1 MQLWEETVSGL
12 FVVSCVRHAGSW
24 RPGTW
29 SEWLSPR
36 SMEEVRTHRTAE
48 PGMAGKPF
56 RATFIWSSIISNLQ
70 SRVEVKRRRHN
81 LKPYHDCFLGSE
93 AVDVVLTHITMNRFF
108 GDEAVP
114 RIKAV
119 RLCQALMDS
128 RVFEPVGVKVFY
140 KEKKPATFEDS
151 SCSLY
156 RFLSATPASSSSL
169 ANANSSSTIESGFH
183 APSMNRNKN
192 DFSSSHERQDVL
204 SYSNHSPVKTD
215 RSLEDVLGNLNLSAS
230 ITPQMINLGLS
241 QELVD
246 EVWHQQAV
254 FRLLQLIELP
264 LLEKLLEGR
273 DTSQPP
279 LHGMDSDPDLLYTS
293 SYLDREVL
301 KAFSEAQADEWM
313 SGAVDCL
320 EFLPDERVVEVSRGL
335 AGCADDLPR
344 CKSLLY
350 DILAQHYGDSQQP
363 PLLSNH
369 IFDIHTG
376 ISELLVNGKQEQAL
390 ESLQLSLK
398 LQDPRSREELRRLLR
413 FMAAAA
419 KPQEVKLHKEIE
431 NRMAV
436 KRSFSS
442 AIVYSKRLS
451 KGKVDLMV
459 LFMMDNHGDLFKIPV
474 SLHKMVS
481 DRIMNIVKG
490 KDPDVITG
498 STYCSRVSSKAYSEN
513 AEQTTKEELWSLLR
527 SVHEN
532 PKLSNKEKRRLL
544 GQFYK
549 GHPELFVQYFGNRL
563 SSMNVLLK

>member
-1 MQLWEETVSGL
+1 
-12 FVVSCVRHAGSW
+12 
-24 RPGTW
+24 
-29 SEWLSPR
+29 
-36 SMEEVRTHRTAE
+36 
-48 PGMAGKPF
+48 MAGKPF
-56 RATFIWSSIISNLQ
+56 RATFIWGSIISNLHT
-70 SRVEVKRRRHN
+70 RVAVKRRRHN
-81 LKPYHDCFLGSE
+81 LKSYHDCFLGSE
-93 AVDVVLTHITMNRFF
+93 AVDVVLAHITLNRFF

-114 RIKAV
+114 RYKAV

-128 RVFEPVGVKVFY
+128 RVFEPVGVKVFG
-140 KEKKPATFEDS
+140 KEKKRATFEDS

-156 RFLSATPASSSSL
+156 RFLSPTTGSSSSQ
-169 ANANSSSTIESGFH
+169 GM
-183 APSMNRNKN
+183 P
-192 DFSSSHERQDVL
+192 
-204 SYSNHSPVKTD
+204 SYSTHSPVKAD
-215 RSLEDVLGNLNLSAS
+215 KSLEDVLGNLNLSS
-230 ITPQMINLGLS
+230 TITPQMINLGLS

-264 LLEKLLEGR
+264 LLEKLLEGK
-273 DTSQPP
+273 DTSRPP

-320 EFLPDERVVEVSRGL
+320 EFLPDELVVEVSRGL
-335 AGCADDLPR
+335 AGCADDLLR

-350 DILAQHYGDSQQP
+350 EVLAQHYGHTQQP

-369 IFDIHTG
+369 VFDIHSG

-390 ESLQLSLK
+390 EALQLSLK
-398 LQDPRSREELRRLLR
+398 LQDSRSREELRRLLR
-413 FMAAAA
+413 FMAVAA

-442 AIVYSKRLS
+442 AIVYSRRLS

-459 LFMMDNHGDLFKIPV
+459 LFMMDNHCDLFKIPV

-490 KDPDVITG
+490 KDPDVTTG
-498 STYCSRVSSKAYSEN
+498 PTYCTRVSGKAYSEN
-513 AEQTTKEELWSLLR
+513 AQKNTKEELWSLLR
-527 SVHEN
+527 TIHEN
-532 PKLSNKEKRRLL
+532 PKLSPKEKRRLL

-549 GHPELFVQYFGNRL
+549 GHPEIFVQYFGNKI
-563 SSMNVLLK
+563 V

>member
-1 MQLWEETVSGL
+1 QMML
-12 FVVSCVRHAGSW
+12 FVLLRVFNLLADHSI
-24 RPGTW
+24 
-29 SEWLSPR
+29 LFL
-36 SMEEVRTHRTAE
+36 
-48 PGMAGKPF
+48 GMAGKPF
-56 RATFIWSSIISNLQ
+56 RATFIWGSIISNLHT
-70 SRVEVKRRRHN
+70 RVAVKRRRHN
-81 LKPYHDCFLGSE
+81 LKSYHDCFLGSE
-93 AVDVVLTHITMNRFF
+93 AVDVVLAHITLNRFF

-114 RIKAV
+114 RYKAV

-128 RVFEPVGVKVFY
+128 RVFEPVGVKVFG
-140 KEKKPATFEDS
+140 KEKKRATFEDS

-156 RFLSATPASSSSL
+156 RFLSPTTGSSSSL
-169 ANANSSSTIESGFH
+169 TNTNSLSTTTIES
-183 APSMNRNKN
+183 
-192 DFSSSHERQDVL
+192 V
-204 SYSNHSPVKTD
+204 
-215 RSLEDVLGNLNLSAS
+215 
-230 ITPQMINLGLS
+230 
-241 QELVD
+241 VD

-264 LLEKLLEGR
+264 LLEKLLEGK
-273 DTSQPP
+273 DTSRPP

-320 EFLPDERVVEVSRGL
+320 EFLPDELVVEVSRGL
-335 AGCADDLPR
+335 AGCADDLLR

-350 DILAQHYGDSQQP
+350 EVLAQHYGHTQQP

-369 IFDIHTG
+369 VFDIHSG

-390 ESLQLSLK
+390 EALQLSLK
-398 LQDPRSREELRRLLR
+398 LQDSRSREELRRLLR
-413 FMAAAA
+413 FMAVAA

-442 AIVYSKRLS
+442 AIVYSRRLS

-459 LFMMDNHGDLFKIPV
+459 LFMMDNHCDLFKIPV

-490 KDPDVITG
+490 KDPDVTTG
-498 STYCSRVSSKAYSEN
+498 PTYCTRVSGKAYSEN
-513 AEQTTKEELWSLLR
+513 AQKNTKEELWSLLR
-527 SVHEN
+527 TIHEN
-532 PKLSNKEKRRLL
+532 PKLSPKEKRRLL

-549 GHPELFVQYFGNRL
+549 GHPEIFVQYFGNKI
-563 SSMNVLLK
+563 V

>member
-1 MQLWEETVSGL
+1 M
-12 FVVSCVRHAGSW
+12 
-24 RPGTW
+24 
-29 SEWLSPR
+29 
-36 SMEEVRTHRTAE
+36 HRTPE

-56 RATFIWSSIISNLQ
+56 RATYIWSSIISNLHTC
-70 SRVEVKRRRHN
+70 VEVKRRRHN
-81 LKPYHDCFLGSE
+81 LKSYHDCFLGSE
-93 AVDVVLTHITMNRFF
+93 AVDVVLAHISLNRFF
-108 GDEAVP
+108 SDEAVP
-114 RIKAV
+114 RFKAV

-128 RVFEPVGVKVFY
+128 RVFEPVGVKVFC

-156 RFLSATPASSSSL
+156 RFLSPTTDSSSPL
-169 ANANSSSTIESGFH
+169 ANANSTSTIESGYDS
-183 APSMNRNKN
+183 PNMNRNKN
-192 DFSSSHERQDVL
+192 GYSSSHERQGVL
-204 SYSNHSPVKTD
+204 SPVKTD
-215 RSLEDVLGNLNLSAS
+215 KSLEDVLGNLNLNSS

-264 LLEKLLEGR
+264 LLEKLLEGN
-273 DTSQPP
+273 DTSRPP
-279 LHGMDSDPDLLYTS
+279 LRGMDSDPDLLYTS

-350 DILAQHYGDSQQP
+350 DILAQHYGSAQQP

-369 IFDIHTG
+369 IFDIHSG
-376 ISELLVNGKQEQAL
+376 ISELLVNGKQEHAL
-390 ESLQLSLK
+390 ETLQLSLK
-398 LQDPRSREELRRLLR
+398 LQDSRSREELRRLLR
-413 FMAAAA
+413 FMAVAA

-442 AIVYSKRLS
+442 AIVYSRTLS

-459 LFMMDNHGDLFKIPV
+459 LFMMDNHCDLFKIPV

-481 DRIMNIVKG
+481 DRITNIVKG

-498 STYCSRVSSKAYSEN
+498 STYCTRVSSEAFSEN
-513 AEQTTKEELWSLLR
+513 AGKTTKEELRSLLR
-527 SVHEN
+527 RVHEN

-549 GHPELFVQYFGNRL
+549 GHPEIFVQYFGNRL
-563 SSMNVLLK
+563 SSINVVLQ